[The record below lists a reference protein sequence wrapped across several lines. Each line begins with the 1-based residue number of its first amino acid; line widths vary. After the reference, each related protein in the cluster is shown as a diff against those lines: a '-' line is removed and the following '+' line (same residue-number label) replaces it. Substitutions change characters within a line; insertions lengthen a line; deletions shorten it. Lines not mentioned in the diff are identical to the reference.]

1 MRKVFNSHEQV
12 SHIWASQSQDEGRAG
27 NIFFEGEKIY
37 SYGYH
42 FCIARFAPEFF
53 APVVLFTNRGY
64 SNSTAKHKGIVSR
77 AIPRDYQIVYCYA
90 PDKSIQTNVDYWLHK
105 IDGCRADF
113 DKKKHKISRGNL
125 AVEIQGYINEA
136 MQYFSA
142 AGIAY
147 PEWFTQSEAELS
159 AIKYIA
165 ERNIALET
173 KREARREALRIEQAK
188 KASERMEKWL
198 NGENT
203 YTGDF
208 YHLDTMLR
216 LNGDQ
221 VETSRG
227 AFIPIQDA
235 INLYPMLTR
244 AKESGKTLDFGLH
257 AVKIGN
263 YQFRSFDGEL
273 LTIGCHEIK
282 WDQIQSIA
290 KQLNLAN

>member
-1 MRKVFNSHEQV
+1 MKTVFSNHDQV
-12 SHIWASQSQDEGRAG
+12 AHIWASQSQHQGRAG
-27 NIFFEGEKIY
+27 NIFFEDQTIY

-42 FCIARFAPEFF
+42 FAIARFAPEFGNT
-53 APVVLFTNRGY
+53 VLFTNRGY
-64 SNSTAKHKGIVSR
+64 SNSTAKHMGIVRR
-77 AIPRDYQIVYCYA
+77 AIPDNYRVIYCYD
-90 PDKSIQTNVDYWLHK
+90 PSKGIQSNIDYWLHK
-105 IDGCRADF
+105 VDQYRAEF
-113 DKKKHKISRGNL
+113 ANKKHKISRGNL
-125 AVEIQGYINEA
+125 AVKIQSYINEA
-136 MQYFSA
+136 RHYFDAMQA
-142 AGIAY
+142 AY
-147 PEWFTQSEAELS
+147 PEWFTQSSDELS
-159 AIKYIA
+159 AIKYIT
-165 ERNIALET
+165 ERNIQLET
-173 KREARREALRIEQAK
+173 KREARREALRIEQTK
-188 KASERMEKWL
+188 KASERIAKWL

-263 YQFRSFDGEL
+263 YQFRSFNGEL
-273 LTIGCHEIK
+273 LTIGCHVIK

-290 KQLNLAN
+290 KQLHLTN

>member
-1 MRKVFNSHEQV
+1 MKTVFSNHDQV
-12 SHIWASQSQDEGRAG
+12 AHIWASQSQAQGRAG
-27 NIFFEGEKIY
+27 NIFFEDQTIY

-42 FCIARFAPEFF
+42 FAIARFAPEFGDI
-53 APVVLFTNRGY
+53 VLFTKRHY
-64 SNSTAKHKGIVSR
+64 SNSTGKHKGIVRR
-77 AIPRDYQIVYCYA
+77 AIPDNYSVLYCYDPA
-90 PDKSIQTNVDYWLHK
+90 RSIQSNIDYWANEVK
-105 IDGCRADF
+105 INRNGF
-113 DKKKHKISRGNL
+113 KGLKHKISRGNTAIKL
-125 AVEIQGYINEA
+125 DQFITEA
-136 MQYFSA
+136 RLLCEA
-142 AGIAY
+142 TKNPI
-147 PEWFTQSEAELS
+147 PEWASLLGDEL
-159 AIKYIA
+159 AALQYIQT
-165 ERNIALET
+165 RNIQLAE

-257 AVKIGN
+257 TVKIGN

-273 LTIGCHEIK
+273 LTIGCHVIK

-290 KQLNLAN
+290 KQLHLTN

>member
-1 MRKVFNSHEQV
+1 MKTVFSSHEQV
-12 SHIWASQSQDEGRAG
+12 SHVWASQSQSHGRAG
-27 NIFFEGEKIY
+27 NIFFEDDKIY
-37 SYGYH
+37 SYGHH
-42 FCIARFAPEFF
+42 FCIARFAPEFGN
-53 APVVLFTNRGY
+53 VVLFTNRGY

-77 AIPRDYQIVYCYA
+77 AIPDNYSVIYCLDPSKDTEFNLY
-90 PDKSIQTNVDYWLHK
+90 YWLNHVNQY
-105 IDGCRADF
+105 RTEFAN
-113 DKKKHKISRGNL
+113 KKHKISRGNL
-125 AVEIQGYINEA
+125 AVKIQSYINEA
-136 MQYFSA
+136 RHYFDAMQA
-142 AGIAY
+142 AY

-159 AIKYIA
+159 AIKYIT
-165 ERNIALET
+165 ERNIQLEI

-244 AKESGKTLDFGLH
+244 AKESGKNLDFGLH
-257 AVKIGN
+257 TVKIGN

-273 LTIGCHEIK
+273 LTIGCHVIK

-290 KQLNLAN
+290 KQLHLTN